1 MFIMLL
7 LLLHHMLICI
17 RIVKLHS
24 VKYLFSVFLKHLYCI
39 RINLCQLLL
48 NNNAAFINSFLNIIN
63 IKIRIFLIIKQMHL
77 KSLKQFILIKES
89 YSSPCSMLFSINNN
103 ILLIFLDTANL
114 ISHLSC
120 HLLKPFVCICTK
132 SPLNFCKSFVVLMY
146 LARNNLLFFLLLD
159 RIRSVKTCIS

>member
-1 MFIMLL
+1 
-7 LLLHHMLICI
+7 MLICI

-114 ISHLSC
+114 ISRLHLHQKPTQFLQVFRC
-120 HLLKPFVCICTK
+120 PHVPRQKQPALLPPPRQDKVCQDLHLLGQ
-132 SPLNFCKSFVVLMY
+132 
-146 LARNNLLFFLLLD
+146 AE
-159 RIRSVKTCIS
+159 